1 MRKVVGFKVTFEKE
15 LVDEI
20 VRREAGNEFQL
31 YRADNMKARE
41 QVEWVLFRWWCRGG
55 TCLMILLLSY

>member
-1 MRKVVGFKVTFEKE
+1 MKE

-31 YRADNMKARE
+31 YGADNVKARE
-41 QVEWVLFRWWCRGG
+41 QVEWVLLRWGVKEERV
-55 TCLMILLLSY
+55 